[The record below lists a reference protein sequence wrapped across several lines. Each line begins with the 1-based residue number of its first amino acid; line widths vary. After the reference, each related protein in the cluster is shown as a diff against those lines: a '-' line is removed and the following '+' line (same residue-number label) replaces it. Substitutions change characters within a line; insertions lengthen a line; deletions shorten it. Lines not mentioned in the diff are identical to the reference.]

1 MNLTV
6 LALHYIL
13 FFVLLHGQL
22 KPTCKISHQKHAV
35 LPVFPWQF
43 LLGSFYI
50 FTTVAVLR
58 LELVLSMWYFIFG
71 ICTSRCPSLCRAVS
85 YSGMLRRLPRV
96 RKQARITFAVAA
108 WAPGEDPAPACET
121 GSTESGDHTQL
132 PLHSHRSASA
142 FHSIPCFSI

>member
-58 LELVLSMWYFIFG
+58 LELVLSM
-71 ICTSRCPSLCRAVS
+71 
-85 YSGMLRRLPRV
+85 
-96 RKQARITFAVAA
+96 
-108 WAPGEDPAPACET
+108 
-121 GSTESGDHTQL
+121 
-132 PLHSHRSASA
+132 
-142 FHSIPCFSI
+142 